1 MYKPILDVCCGSK
14 MFYFNK
20 DNPDVLFMDCR
31 QIEET
36 LCDGRK
42 LEVKPDIIA
51 DFRKIPFSDK
61 SFSMVVF
68 RSAAFIESRR
78 KSMVGQE
85 IWKIK

>member
-14 MFYFNK
+14 MFSLTKIIQMYC
-20 DNPDVLFMDCR
+20 LWILWAG
-31 QIEET
+31 IEET

-68 RSAAFIESRR
+68 NFRR
-78 KSMVGQE
+78 
-85 IWKIK
+85 IY